1 MARLTF
7 REAVE
12 EIVSEMDGPAAL
24 ADIARE
30 AARRCGRKYTEYTK
44 RTVAAALAALPQ
56 VVRTGAGMYA
66 PARLAL
72 DGKAF
77 RVPLTVGEL
86 RSGQLSKGRLE
97 PFYTALGKPPVVTGK
112 GRPLPTVQLS
122 GRQLAQIRDDAVRTA
137 VEQLR
142 ALSWVETILAEISAE
157 DILGQVWDRRAKSAL
172 DSGLLD
178 LTPLGLGPA
187 DEGWSEERA
196 GVDLILRWDAR
207 AGRLVAEAEDSGV
220 AAGHGGA
227 AADASGAESAGHGSG
242 AGSATHG
249 SDAGSAAHAMFTEDR
264 ILADFVASKLPR
276 DDEISLGPLVL
287 EAYARFPELGR
298 MPGSAILDVIE
309 RDPRIRL
316 TGGDPYQLG
325 EVTVARAD
333 RLTWQER
340 HFGPARDVDAAWSA
354 RWQEEVRARIR
365 AHPERVQEAWRREQR
380 RLGLD
385 PSRLAGG
392 RPSKVVL
399 LRKPSHQDLI
409 REWDAALREEGL
421 SEKVR
426 QRKIRHVET
435 FAHYLENDDG
445 RPGAR
450 HLLDVDE
457 ADLDSFFFWAYVR
470 RYDPSRTDAPAFTRD
485 LRDFYRFQQRM
496 GRIMDA
502 RFAELIHGVR
512 DLIVERI
519 ELYEGLMSMSDD
531 ADFEDLYETLFL
543 V

>member
-1 MARLTF
+1 KQEVHGLARLTF

-44 RTVAAALAALPQ
+44 RTVADALAALPQ

-122 GRQLAQIRDDAVRTA
+122 GRQLSQIRDDAVRTA

-157 DILGQVWDRRAKSAL
+157 EILGQVWDRLAKSAL

-207 AGRLVAEAEDSGV
+207 
-220 AAGHGGA
+220 
-227 AADASGAESAGHGSG
+227 
-242 AGSATHG
+242 
-249 SDAGSAAHAMFTEDR
+249 
-264 ILADFVASKLPR
+264 
-276 DDEISLGPLVL
+276 
-287 EAYARFPELGR
+287 
-298 MPGSAILDVIE
+298 
-309 RDPRIRL
+309 
-316 TGGDPYQLG
+316 
-325 EVTVARAD
+325 
-333 RLTWQER
+333 
-340 HFGPARDVDAAWSA
+340 
-354 RWQEEVRARIR
+354 
-365 AHPERVQEAWRREQR
+365 
-380 RLGLD
+380 
-385 PSRLAGG
+385 
-392 RPSKVVL
+392 
-399 LRKPSHQDLI
+399 
-409 REWDAALREEGL
+409 
-421 SEKVR
+421 
-426 QRKIRHVET
+426 
-435 FAHYLENDDG
+435 
-445 RPGAR
+445 
-450 HLLDVDE
+450 
-457 ADLDSFFFWAYVR
+457 
-470 RYDPSRTDAPAFTRD
+470 
-485 LRDFYRFQQRM
+485 
-496 GRIMDA
+496 
-502 RFAELIHGVR
+502 
-512 DLIVERI
+512 
-519 ELYEGLMSMSDD
+519 
-531 ADFEDLYETLFL
+531 
-543 V
+543 